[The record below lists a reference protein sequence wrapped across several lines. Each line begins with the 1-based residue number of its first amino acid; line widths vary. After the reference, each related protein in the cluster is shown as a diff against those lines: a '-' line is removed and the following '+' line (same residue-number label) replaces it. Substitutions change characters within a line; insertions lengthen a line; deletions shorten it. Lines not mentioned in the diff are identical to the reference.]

1 MITVH
6 GMRVSGNCYK
16 VQLLL
21 ELLGKPYRWVEV
33 DSAGG
38 ATRRPEFLALNPN
51 GKVPLVVFDD
61 GRRLAE
67 SNAILFHLAEGSPL
81 LAADAW
87 QRALTLQWLFFEQYS
102 HEPCIAVA
110 RFIRGWTP
118 PDSPRRAE
126 LPLLRER
133 GRKALQVMQGH
144 LVDSPWF
151 SGEDFGI
158 ADIAL
163 YAYTHNA
170 GDGGYDLAGYPAI
183 VDWLLRIEAQPGF
196 VPMAALDAD
205 VQHRLSVAD

>member
-118 PDSPRRAE
+118 PDSPRRVE

-144 LVDSPWF
+144 LADSPWF